1 MDLSDDG
8 AAGGAPRHL
17 LDPSLSIV
25 PRSTPPE
32 DPTTST
38 TAPATT
44 SGAVAKRS
52 TKDRHTKVDGRGRR
66 IRMPALCAARVFQ
79 LTRELGHKSDGETI
93 EWLLQQAE
101 PAIVAATGTG
111 TIPANFSSLSV
122 SLRSSGGSTLSAPQS
137 KSVPLYGALGLS
149 HHHHHQYEEQQG
161 GAFGA
166 QTPPFLGFHH
176 HLQQQQQQQQHHQ
189 QAQGETVPGPDGE
202 SFSRKRYRSADSSK
216 EEDDGKQNENKSLK
230 EGESPPAGATGA
242 PMWAVAPGNRSATG
256 GNTFWM
262 LPVPT
267 TTAGNQPA
275 AAMESSSNTNN
286 RAHMWP
292 FGAGAGGAG
301 GGGATHFMA
310 GTGFSF
316 PMEQYRGSP
325 LQLGSFLAQQPP
337 QQPNQSIGLSI
348 PDSNLGVLAALNAA
362 YSRGGNANANA
373 EQVNNNAVEHQEKQ
387 QQTQQSDQDDDDSRD
402 GNSNSEG

>member
-8 AAGGAPRHL
+8 AAARGGSRHL
-17 LDPSLSIV
+17 VDPSLSIV

-32 DPTTST
+32 DPTTSSP
-38 TAPATT
+38 AAAAATT
-44 SGAVAKRS
+44 SEVVTKRS

-122 SLRSSGGSTLSAPQS
+122 SLRSSGSTLSAPPS
-137 KSVPLYGALGLS
+137 KSVPLYGALGLT
-149 HHHHHQYEEQQG
+149 HHQYEEQG

-166 QTPPFLGFHH
+166 HTPPLLGFHH
-176 HLQQQQQQQQHHQ
+176 HLQQHQQQQHHQ
-189 QAQGETVPGPDGE
+189 QAPAETIPGPDGE
-202 SFSRKRYRSADSSK
+202 SFSRKRYRSVDSPK
-216 EEDDGKQNENKSLK
+216 EDGEGKQNENKSLK
-230 EGESPPAGATGA
+230 ESEPPAAAATGA
-242 PMWAVAPGNRSATG
+242 PMWAVAPTNRSAG

-267 TTAGNQPA
+267 TAAGNQP
-275 AAMESSSNTNN
+275 AAMESSSNAN

-292 FGAGAGGAG
+292 FGGGGAGAG

-316 PMEQYRGSP
+316 PMDQYRGSP
-325 LQLGSFLAQQPP
+325 LQLGSFLAQP
-337 QQPNQSIGLSI
+337 QQPNQNIGLSM

-362 YSRGGNANANA
+362 YPRGGNANA
-373 EQVNNNAVEHQEKQ
+373 EQVNNAVEHQEKQ
-387 QQTQQSDQDDDDSRD
+387 QQAQQSDQDDDSRD
-402 GNSNSEG
+402 ENSNSDG